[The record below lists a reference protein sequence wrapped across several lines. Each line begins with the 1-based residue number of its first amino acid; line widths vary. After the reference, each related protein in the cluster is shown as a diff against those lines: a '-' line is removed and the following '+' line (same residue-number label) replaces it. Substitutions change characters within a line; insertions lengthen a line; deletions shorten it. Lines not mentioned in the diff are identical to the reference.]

1 MTSPKSYAA
10 TAVPDMPVPAAGAG
24 PGQVGAII
32 PKFDTYAEQTF
43 QRSGV
48 PGMAIA
54 IVKNDSV
61 IYLRCFGVKNITTQE
76 PVTPHTRF
84 QLASLSK
91 SFTSATIASMVG
103 NDELSWNDRIAS
115 LYPEFQLD
123 DPWITEHITFLDLLS
138 HRTGLPEYVGDN
150 LQELEYT
157 RP

>member
-61 IYLRCFGVKNITTQE
+61 IYLRCFSHDPDGVMAGGLRNIERGAQDH
-76 PVTPHTRF
+76 P
-84 QLASLSK
+84 
-91 SFTSATIASMVG
+91 G
-103 NDELSWNDRIAS
+103 
-115 LYPEFQLD
+115 
-123 DPWITEHITFLDLLS
+123 DLIFFA
-138 HRTGLPEYVGDN
+138 N
-150 LQELEYT
+150 
-157 RP
+157 

>member
-1 MTSPKSYAA
+1 
-10 TAVPDMPVPAAGAG
+10 
-24 PGQVGAII
+24 
-32 PKFDTYAEQTF
+32 
-43 QRSGV
+43 
-48 PGMAIA
+48 
-54 IVKNDSV
+54 
-61 IYLRCFGVKNITTQE
+61 VKNITTQE

-91 SFTSATIASMVG
+91 SFTTATIASMVG